1 MTGFIR
7 RFAGISMLFLGL
19 AVAQSAVKRLEFEV
33 ASIKPA
39 DPSVRVSNVLFN
51 AGEDLTIENVPLRK
65 IVTYAYQIRDFQL
78 KGAPSWIDT
87 ERYDISAK
95 TLHGDTASA
104 PADPSSSADDQRRT
118 RAERVRERLR
128 SLLAD
133 RFDLVAHHEKKE
145 QTVLVL
151 TVLKNGPK
159 LRVVSTP
166 GERQGVSV
174 NDGRLQGFAAPIA
187 LLAIQLSSAT
197 GQVVEDRTG
206 LTEKYDFVLTWTP
219 DMEPPGSEHVDQPAG
234 PTIFTAL
241 KEQLGLRLDAAKGRV
256 DVLVVDHIERPSVN

>member
-1 MTGFIR
+1 MVGFIR
-7 RFAGISMLFLGL
+7 RFARISMLFVGI
-19 AVAQSAVKRLEFEV
+19 ATAQSVVKRLEFEV
-33 ASIKPA
+33 ASVKPA
-39 DPSVRVSNVLFN
+39 EPSVRVSNVLFN

-95 TLHGDTASA
+95 TSHGDDASA
-104 PADPSSSADDQRRT
+104 RADSKRSADDQRRT
-118 RAERVRERLR
+118 RADRVRERLR
-128 SLLAD
+128 WLLAD
-133 RFDLVAHHEKKE
+133 RFGLVAHHEEKE

-159 LRVVSTP
+159 LSLVSTP
-166 GERQGVSV
+166 GDRQGVSV

-187 LLAIQLSSAT
+187 LLATQLSIAT
-197 GQVVEDRTG
+197 GQVVEDRTS

-219 DMEPPGSEHVDQPAG
+219 DMEPPGSERGDQSAG
-234 PTIFTAL
+234 PTIFTAI
-241 KEQLGLRLDAAKGRV
+241 KEQLGLRLDPAKGRV
-256 DVLVVDHIERPSVN
+256 EVLVVDHIERPSIN

>member
-1 MTGFIR
+1 MAGFIG
-7 RFAGISMLFLGL
+7 RFAGITTVFIGI
-19 AVAQSAVKRLEFEV
+19 AIAQSAVKRLEFEV
-33 ASIKPA
+33 ASVKPA
-39 DPSVRVSNVLFN
+39 DPGVRVSNVVFN

-78 KGAPSWIDT
+78 SRAPSWIST
-87 ERYDISAK
+87 ERYDISARAPQ
-95 TLHGDTASA
+95 GYAASA
-104 PADPSSSADDQRRT
+104 PADPNSSTDDQRRA
-118 RAERVRERLR
+118 RADRVRERLR

-133 RFDLVAHHEKKE
+133 RFGLVAHHEEKE

-151 TVLKNGPK
+151 TALKNGPK
-159 LRVVSTP
+159 LRAVSTP
-166 GERQGVSV
+166 GDRQGISV

-187 LLAIQLSSAT
+187 LLATQLSIAT

-219 DMEPPGSEHVDQPAG
+219 DMEAPGSEHGDQSVW

-241 KEQLGLRLDAAKGRV
+241 KEQLGLRLDPAKGRV